1 MTATYHVPALSY
13 PVQADLTLPGS
24 KSQANRAI
32 LCAALADG
40 MTTIN
45 NATPCDDVT
54 VMVENLQK
62 MGFDLE
68 WVDKENGELK
78 VKGSHI
84 FSLTPDP
91 SPDGRGEKKSPF
103 PLRGKGLGMRVLDCH
118 NAGTTLRFLTALA
131 CIVPGSWTIT
141 GDEHMRRRPIADL
154 VAALASLG
162 AEIED
167 TNGCPPVRIKG
178 GSLRGGR
185 VKLRATVSSQYL
197 TSLLLI
203 APRLKEG
210 LQIELDGQLASS
222 GYVSLTKSVM
232 ADFGV
237 TVHAAGNAF
246 RVPPSSYKA
255 RPSGYVIEGDWSAA
269 GVWLVFSA
277 LTGSNVSFT
286 NLDPHS
292 EQSDRWLGKA
302 ILTLR
307 KPGDVAFDAT
317 LIPDQ
322 VMNLAVLA
330 AFRNGKTRI
339 TGARNL
345 RYKETDRLKVLTS
358 ELGKAGVNI
367 EETDDGVIV
376 RGNRGDRPFG
386 LVSTPSARRRGE
398 LMAERRDQGNRS
410 TSDTSVTSVPS
421 VTSCALD
428 PHDDHRMV
436 MCFTLLGLLRGGI
449 SIANS
454 GCVAKSYPGFFEDLE
469 RVLRAPKPIA
479 IIGMRGAGK
488 SHFGRRIAQRLK
500 LKHLDADRE
509 FEKKFGPIRSFVETR
524 GWPAFRKHE
533 EEIVSYLLQPGV
545 VLSCGGGAIESPK
558 TREALKSRSIGIW
571 VEARENELVKRL
583 KSGKRPP
590 LTKLPLHEEV
600 RMLLKKRAPLYQEV
614 TQIRI
619 PAHLPFSRQ
628 IPYAVKKLESLIRRQ
643 LC

>member
-1 MTATYHVPALSY
+1 MNRIYKVPALNF
-13 PVQADLTLPGS
+13 PVESVLTLPGS

-32 LCAALADG
+32 ICAALAEG
-40 MTTIN
+40 TTIIR
-45 NATPCDDVT
+45 NALPCDDVA

-62 MGFDLE
+62 MGFDLS
-68 WVDKENGELK
+68 WKDKNAGVLEIKGGLPKSLK
-78 VKGSHI
+78 LEAL
-84 FSLTPDP
+84 SLKLYC
-91 SPDGRGEKKSPF
+91 G
-103 PLRGKGLGMRVLDCH
+103 

-131 CIVPGSWTIT
+131 CIVPGDWTVT

-154 VAALASLG
+154 TRALRSLG
-162 AEIED
+162 VEIED

-178 GSLRGGR
+178 GSLRGGH
-185 VKLRATVSSQYL
+185 VKLRAAISSQYL
-197 TSLLLI
+197 TALLLV

-210 LQIELDGQLASS
+210 LQIELDGPLTSS

-237 TVHAAGNAF
+237 AVHATGNSF
-246 RVPPSSYKA
+246 RVSPSSYKA
-255 RPSGYVIEGDWSAA
+255 RPAGFLVEGDWSAA

-302 ILTLR
+302 IETLR
-307 KPGDVAFDAT
+307 KPGDVTFDAT

-345 RYKETDRLKVLTS
+345 RYKETDRLKILTS
-358 ELGKAGVNI
+358 ELRKAGVDVV
-367 EETDDGVIV
+367 ETEDGVIV
-376 RGNRGDRPFG
+376 RGNRGD
-386 LVSTPSARRRGE
+386 
-398 LMAERRDQGNRS
+398 RRDQGNRS
-410 TSDTSVTSVPS
+410 TSDTSDTSVTSVPS
-421 VTSCALD
+421 ATSCALD

-436 MCFTLLGLLRGGI
+436 MCFALLGLLRGGI
-449 SIANS
+449 SVTNP

-469 RVLRAPKPIA
+469 RVLRTPKPIA
-479 IIGMRGAGK
+479 IIGMRGVGK
-488 SHFGRRIAQRLK
+488 SHFGRRLAARLK
-500 LKHLDADRE
+500 LKHADADRA
-509 FEKKFGPIRSFVETR
+509 FEKKFGPIRQFVQTR

-533 EEIVSYLLQPGV
+533 EEIVSSLLQPGL

-558 TREALKSRSIGIW
+558 TRAALKSRSIGIW
-571 VEARENELVKRL
+571 IETSEKELVKRL

-600 RMLLKKRAPLYQEV
+600 RMFLKKRAPLYQEV

-628 IPYAVKKLESLIRRQ
+628 IPFAIKKLESLVRNRDMISFSAAGTSCPG
-643 LC
+643 LSGLKKMNSKSS

>member
-1 MTATYHVPALSY
+1 MNRIYKVPALNFS
-13 PVQADLTLPGS
+13 VESVLTLPGS

-40 MTTIN
+40 MTIIN

-131 CIVPGSWTIT
+131 CIVPGSWTVT
-141 GDEHMRRRPIADL
+141 GDEHMCRRPIADL
-154 VAALASLG
+154 TKALRSLG

-178 GSLRGGR
+178 GSLRGGH
-185 VKLRATVSSQYL
+185 VKLKATISSQYL

-210 LQIELDGQLASS
+210 LQIELDGPLASS

-237 TVHAAGNAF
+237 TVHATGNAF

-302 ILTLR
+302 IETLR
-307 KPGDVAFDAT
+307 KPGDVTFDAT

-345 RYKETDRLKVLTS
+345 RYKETDRLRVLAT
-358 ELGKAGVNI
+358 ELRKAGVDI
-367 EETDDGVIV
+367 EEKDDGVAISGKLQASSFKLQV
-376 RGNRGDRPFG
+376 APLSLN
-386 LVSTPSARRRGE
+386 
-398 LMAERRDQGNRS
+398 
-410 TSDTSVTSVPS
+410 
-421 VTSCALD
+421 

-436 MCFTLLGLLRGGI
+436 MCFALLGLLRGGI

-469 RVLRAPKPIA
+469 RVLRAPKPKPIA

-533 EEIVSYLLQPGV
+533 EEIVSSLLQPGV

-558 TREALKSRSIGIW
+558 TREAIKSRSIGIW
-571 VEARENELVKRL
+571 VEAPENELVKRL
-583 KSGKRPP
+583 RSGKRPP